1 VTSHRPGRFA
11 SLAAGLALVAAAVLA
26 APPRPTLGQAPA
38 EPDKKQEAPAPK
50 PEPTKEEVK
59 PPAAEPAGQI
69 AEIEK
74 QIAELS
80 KKLQELKAPKAPA
93 ATDEAKRKL
102 AAEMV
107 KALAW
112 RPIGP
117 ANMGGRIISL
127 AVVESDPTTYYAATA
142 SGGLLKT
149 TNAGVTFEHLFDRQD
164 TVSIGDVAVA
174 PSDKNIVW
182 VGTGENNARNSVS
195 YGDGVY
201 KSTDAGKTWTN
212 MGLKGSYQIGKILI
226 HPKDPNVVYVG
237 ALGRLFGPSAERG
250 LFRTADGGK
259 TWEKVLF
266 VDENTG
272 VIDARMH
279 PTEPDTLIV
288 ATYERKRGLYDEG
301 DPIVRYGAGSGLH
314 RTTDGGKTWT
324 KLGKGLPTV
333 KLGRIGLDWY
343 RKGPKVVFAIIE
355 TEKIGTGPAPAPGSG
370 TPYMG
375 IQGEDAEDRARI
387 TEVTEGGPSEKAG
400 IKGGDLITSF
410 ADKEVKSYQDLV
422 ARIREGKVGDKVKV
436 KLQREGKPVEIEL
449 TFAARP
455 AGMEGG
461 SGGEPGRPF
470 GSGLGG
476 QRENA
481 QDRQGPDGFQ
491 TGGIFRSADGGETWT
506 RINSLNPRPFYF
518 SQVRVD
524 PNDDQKLYVL
534 GIAQYRSNDGGKTFR
549 PDAGRNVHADGHALW
564 INPNDGR
571 HMILGC
577 DGGIYVTYDRMD
589 NWDHL
594 NHLALGQF
602 YDVALD
608 TRRDYYVYGGL
619 QDNGTWGGPT
629 RTRSPGGPV
638 NEDWLSVGGGD
649 GFQCQVDPADPDVVY
664 ATSQYGAMFRRNL
677 KTGEYARIRPEREQ
691 GLTFKWNWNTP
702 FILSPHNPRIFTCA
716 ANYVF
721 RSLDRGGNLRRIS
734 PKVTASDEG
743 SATALA
749 ESPRN
754 PDVLYVGTDDGKL
767 WITRNGGKDWTDLS
781 AKLGVPKPSHVGS
794 IEASRYAEGRAY
806 VALNGRRSDVDE
818 PLLYVTEDFG
828 QTWKR
833 LGEKDVKGVTHAL
846 REDLANEDLLFAGG
860 EFAPWVSLDRGQSW
874 HSLRGTNLPTVAVH
888 DFALHPTSGEVVAA
902 THGRSLWILDVSGLR
917 QVKGEVLAAP
927 AALFQPVPAIRWV
940 TQPAR
945 GRTNRRYAGENPS
958 PGAAISYALT
968 KPAENVSL
976 KVVDAEGKTIRQ
988 LRVPSR
994 NAGLHSTTWDL
1005 TRTVEVAGRPGGSG
1019 GGGEGRGGGEAR
1031 SESGEARPTAATPA
1045 AGSAPAPAAGAGSG
1059 SGTSVGAAVAGMV
1072 QRQMLTGRPGLP
1084 VAPGS
1089 YRLVLAVDGK
1099 EYSKLVRVEP
1109 DPAVPLPAGAEAQA
1123 YDEED
1128 LEILGLLDPADEA
1141 ERELEEALRGRE
1153 GDRDRDEEEEGGIDH

>member
-38 EPDKKQEAPAPK
+38 EPEKPK
-50 PEPTKEEVK
+50 PEAKPEPSKEAAK
-59 PPAAEPAGQI
+59 APAAEGAGQI

-80 KKLQELKAPKAPA
+80 RRLQELKAPKPPAPDA
-93 ATDEAKRKL
+93 DAKRKL

-107 KALAW
+107 KSLAW

-117 ANMGGRIISL
+117 ANMGGRIIAL
-127 AVVESDPTTYYAATA
+127 AVVEDDPTTYYAATA

-149 TNAGVTFEHLFDRQD
+149 TNAGVTFEHLFDKQEA

-182 VGTGENNARNSVS
+182 IGTGENNARNSVS

-237 ALGRLFGPSAERG
+237 ALGRLYGPNPERG
-250 LFRTADGGK
+250 LFKTTDGGK
-259 TWEKVLF
+259 SWEKVLF
-266 VDENTG
+266 VDDNTG

-279 PTEPDTLIV
+279 PTEPDTLVV

-324 KLGKGLPTV
+324 KLAKGLPTV

-343 RKGPKVVFAIIE
+343 RKDPKVLFAIVE
-355 TEKIGTGPAPAPGSG
+355 SEKIGTGPAAPAGGG

-400 IKGGDLITSF
+400 IKGGDIITSF

-422 ARIREGKVGDKVKV
+422 ARIREAKVGDKVKV

-449 TFAARP
+449 TLAARP
-455 AGMEGG
+455 ASMEGG
-461 SGGEPGRPF
+461 AGGEPGRPF

-476 QRENA
+476 QRENQ

-491 TGGIFRSADGGETWT
+491 TGGVYRSADGGDTWA

-518 SQVRVD
+518 SQLRVD

-564 INPNDGR
+564 VDPKDGR
-571 HMILGC
+571 HMVLGC
-577 DGGIYVTYDRMD
+577 DGGLYVTYDRMD

-619 QDNGTWGGPT
+619 QDNGTWGGPS
-629 RTRSPGGPV
+629 RTRSQAGPV

-649 GFQCQVDPADPDVVY
+649 GFQCQVDPTDPDVVY

-702 FILSPHNPRIFTCA
+702 FLLSPHNPRIFTTA

-734 PKVTASDEG
+734 PKIVASDEG

-754 PDVLYVGTDDGKL
+754 PDVIYVGTDDGKL

-781 AKLGVPKPSHVGS
+781 TKLGAPKPCHVGS

-846 REDLANEDLLFAGG
+846 REDLANENLLFAGG

-874 HSLRGTNLPTVAVH
+874 HSLKGANLPTVAVH
-888 DFALHPTSGEVVAA
+888 DFALHPTSGEIVAA

-917 QVKGEVLAAP
+917 QVKDDVLAAN
-927 AALFQPVPAIRWV
+927 AALMQPVPAVRWV
-940 TQPAR
+940 TQPTR
-945 GRTNRRYAGENPS
+945 GRTNRRYAGENPN

-968 KPAENVSL
+968 KPAESVSL

-1005 TRTVEVAGRPGGSG
+1005 TRNVETSGRRGGPGASGGG
-1019 GGGEGRGGGEAR
+1019 GGGEGRGGAAGEAR
-1031 SESGEARPTAATPA
+1031 AAAEAQARTAAESAAASGATAGEA
-1045 AGSAPAPAAGAGSG
+1045 
-1059 SGTSVGAAVAGMV
+1059 VVAMV
-1072 QRQMLTGRPGLP
+1072 QRQMFTGRPGLP

-1089 YRLVLAVDGK
+1089 YRVVLTVDGK
-1099 EYSKLVRVEP
+1099 EFGRTVRVEP
-1109 DPAVPLPAGAEAQA
+1109 DPEIPLPIGAEAQA
-1123 YDEED
+1123 LDEED

-1153 GDRDRDEEEEGGIDH
+1153 SDRDEEEPAGGIDH